1 MKKLKKTTR
10 TILIL
15 LLGVLMYS
23 CAQQDV
29 PVVACML
36 IIALGLIGLLY
47 GIVVLMEGAIEE
59 RDEYYE
65 PYTIINENT

>member
-10 TILIL
+10 TIFIMLI
-15 LLGVLMYS
+15 GVLMYS

-29 PVVACML
+29 PVVACMI

-59 RDEYYE
+59 REEYYE
-65 PYTIINENT
+65 PYTVVNEDT